1 MFIYCKMAP
10 GLYPADAC
18 QECPPELPRLSS
30 TEDKQTFASDHTDFM
45 ETTASSS
52 NREVGAVGQE
62 QRTCNETPR
71 YQASRCIL
79 SRVPS
84 RTPNPQQTTV
94 SSSNRED
101 RAVGREQRTCNG
113 NLRHQACHH
122 HRGRAEGQDQRTC
135 SRCILPRE
143 NLQQMHPERGQD
155 QRTCRGN
162 PHHQDHQ
169 ACHHHRGL
177 DDHLHPVPHIAQA
190 DGDFWG
196 KGINSTYLA
205 TWGYLATYAAIPRK
219 GLVEFTS
226 QVRIMLFVSLSLH

>member
-1 MFIYCKMAP
+1 MPIRTSALSMFIYCKMAP
-10 GLYPADAC
+10 GLYPADASC
-18 QECPPELPRLSS
+18 QECPPDLPRLSS
-30 TEDKQTFASDHTDFM
+30 TEDKQTFASDHTDSM
-45 ETTASSS
+45 ETTA
-52 NREVGAVGQE
+52 
-62 QRTCNETPR
+62 
-71 YQASRCIL
+71 
-79 SRVPS
+79 
-84 RTPNPQQTTV
+84 

-113 NLRHQACHH
+113 NLRHQACHHHRGRAEGQDQKPCH

-226 QVRIMLFVSLSLH
+226 QVRIILFVSLSLH

>member
-1 MFIYCKMAP
+1 MAP

-84 RTPNPQQTTV
+84 RTPKPQQTIV

-101 RAVGREQRTCNG
+101 GAVGQEQRTCNG

-122 HRGRAEGQDQRTC
+122 HRG
-135 SRCILPRE
+135 
-143 NLQQMHPERGQD
+143 
-155 QRTCRGN
+155 
-162 PHHQDHQ
+162 
-169 ACHHHRGL
+169 L
-177 DDHLHPVPHIAQA
+177 DDHLHPVPHVAQA
-190 DGDFWG
+190 DGDCWG
-196 KGINSTYLA
+196 KGINSTCVA
-205 TWGYLATYAAIPRK
+205 TWLLRGIPTRK

-226 QVRIMLFVSLSLH
+226 QGRIMLFVSLSLH